1 MKVGENFHSGNVL
14 PCADYPQ
21 QARSGHSSSTIKT
34 GLCKLTIWCMRT
46 LPSALIL
53 LTVSIGLSGCDPC
66 GNEISQTVTSPSGK
80 LKAIV
85 FNRNCGATTGFNTQV
100 SIFPSS
106 ETLPDDGGNTLIL
119 DGTVPLKVEWR
130 SDSTLYLSG
139 LGAAKIFLQS
149 HSAADVTVSYRD

>member
-1 MKVGENFHSGNVL
+1 MRKLL
-14 PCADYPQ
+14 P
-21 QARSGHSSSTIKT
+21 
-34 GLCKLTIWCMRT
+34 
-46 LPSALIL
+46 ALIL

-100 SIFPSS
+100 SIIPSS
-106 ETLPDDGGNTLIL
+106 ETLSGDGGNTLIL

-130 SDSTLYLSG
+130 SDSALHLSG
-139 LGAAKIFLQS
+139 LGVAKIFRQS
-149 HSAADVTVSYRD
+149 HSAAGVTVSYRD